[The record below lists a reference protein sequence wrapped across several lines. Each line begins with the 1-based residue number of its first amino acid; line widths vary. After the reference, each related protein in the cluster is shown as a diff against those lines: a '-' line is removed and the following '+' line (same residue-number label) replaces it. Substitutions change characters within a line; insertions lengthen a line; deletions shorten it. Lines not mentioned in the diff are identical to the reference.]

1 MLITLEITRI
11 FSKLNDFWNILSI
24 VKMLVSIYLF
34 LYSLA
39 AKGSEML
46 ENYADK
52 VRKNIIFHIK

>member
-46 ENYADK
+46 ENYVDK